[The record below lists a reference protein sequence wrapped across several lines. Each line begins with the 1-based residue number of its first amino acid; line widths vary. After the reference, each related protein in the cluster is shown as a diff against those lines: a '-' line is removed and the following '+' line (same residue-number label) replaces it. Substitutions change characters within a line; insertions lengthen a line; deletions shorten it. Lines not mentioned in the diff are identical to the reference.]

1 MPENAAEGPLPFVPT
16 SVARQLLRRL
26 EVTHEECGI
35 AVLSGPWGIGKTTA
49 INEFE
54 RANEGQCVVVKV
66 EQTSKRGASAVT
78 TMQYL
83 IEAMRGPL
91 GKSER
96 PALGYSFWELR
107 RILYSYFLKQF
118 GPDVEHP
125 EHWPTFTLIFDEAQY
140 LSRDAIEMLR
150 YCNDSDRTT
159 TPFPVGLVFIGNN
172 EFALKEDG
180 SGESPLSGAVR
191 SRALFIE
198 ELEYADVTDTD
209 LILFA
214 QSRGVSHPAA
224 LSAFV
229 GHFSKPR
236 VKRDL
241 RNADRLLSAVRRRA
255 GEGAIS
261 VEIIN
266 FVLNPA

>member
-1 MPENAAEGPLPFVPT
+1 MHESAAEAPLPFVPT

-49 INEFE
+49 INEFQ

-83 IEAMRGPL
+83 IEAMRGQL

-107 RILYSYFLKQF
+107 RILYNYFEKMFDLDDY
-118 GPDVEHP
+118 PDCTP
-125 EHWPTFTLIFDEAQY
+125 SFTLIFDEAQY

-150 YCNDSDRTT
+150 YCNDTDRTT

-229 GHFSKPR
+229 GHFSKPK

-255 GEGAIS
+255 GNGAIS
-261 VEIIN
+261 VDIIN

>member
-1 MPENAAEGPLPFVPT
+1 MPENAAEAPLPFVPT

-49 INEFE
+49 INQFVKDH
-54 RANEGQCVVVKV
+54 EGQCAVVKV

-83 IEAMRGPL
+83 IEAMRGEI

-107 RILYSYFLKQF
+107 RILYSYFQKAF
-118 GPDVEHP
+118 DCEDP
-125 EHWPTFTLIFDEAQY
+125 ECQPTFTLIFDEAQY

-150 YCNDSDRTT
+150 YCNDTDRTT
-159 TPFPVGLVFIGNN
+159 TPFPVGLVFVGNN

-180 SGESPLSGAVR
+180 SGESPISGAVR

-214 QSRGVSHPAA
+214 QSRGVSNAAA

-229 GHFSKPR
+229 AHFSKPK

-241 RNADRLLSAVRRRA
+241 RNADRLLSAIRRRA
-255 GEGAIS
+255 GDGTITDQLINS
-261 VEIIN
+261 V
-266 FVLNPA
+266 LYQA